1 MKKSLSVK
9 PEDSRAEESGSGAAT
24 DISEPLGP
32 ALPEALP
39 EAYTATPLAEK
50 RPPRGDPGN
59 DILSKAGATVLGRW
73 DLNERYGVGR
83 LSAWAPN
90 ATTGILIRGRSD
102 RHIKTAM

>member
-9 PEDSRAEESGSGAAT
+9 PEDSRAEEPGSGAAT

-32 ALPEALP
+32 ALP

-59 DILSKAGATVLGRW
+59 DILSDKGRGDSSW
-73 DLNERYGVGR
+73 QMGF
-83 LSAWAPN
+83 
-90 ATTGILIRGRSD
+90 
-102 RHIKTAM
+102 K